1 MFRVICLGRKKNQEI
16 GNDGAA
22 EQYRGRCRKT
32 INKQKGGWSK
42 SLFESHLVK
51 RLLSVQI
58 QSTKLTKFVTLHKT
72 SPRGLDIFWKAT
84 EYLEHVCSVN
94 WKSTQRPWKVIS
106 CLERKYWTLQKAEIH
121 FCGKL
126 LGGWGVSHNFENP
139 IKMSHHIR
147 FSPRQRFAW
156 NGWTLCGSDATKG
169 GCCPTK
175 L

>member
-1 MFRVICLGRKKNQEI
+1 MIKIFIWVTSC
-16 GNDGAA
+16 
-22 EQYRGRCRKT
+22 KT
-32 INKQKGGWSK
+32 SLECSNPINKIDKICHSSQN
-42 SLFESHLVK
+42 F
-51 RLLSVQI
+51 
-58 QSTKLTKFVTLHKT
+58 
-72 SPRGLDIFWKAT
+72 PRGLDIFWKAT

-94 WKSTQRPWKVIS
+94 WKSKERPWKVIS
-106 CLERKYWTLQKAEIH
+106 CLERKYWTLQKADP
-121 FCGKL
+121 L
-126 LGGWGVSHNFENP
+126 LWEAAGRVGGWVSHNFENP